1 MERPQLE
8 APASEWLVYGD
19 SLQESGDPRGQLVAL
34 SHGVDEGKTAEQ
46 VRDAYVREHGVALLG
61 GAKQFLDSYVL
72 EWRFCELVA
81 AEVQIKPETDSKA
94 VVLALLDAPVATQ
107 LSQLSLVAHAEPNRP
122 IDLGGVMQLIE
133 DRDCIRGLSLIDE
146 RARKA
151 RMLVSRDFEPGT
163 NLVTFGT
170 FDKLWPRLKRLKLVV
185 ADAAQVHLGTIDA
198 PELRTFSLHDL
209 RYGDGWGG
217 EANPLS
223 AVFAEAKWPQLAE
236 LDLELTETWMA
247 NVPAEVD
254 PYVPVYSA
262 EDYEGH
268 DDFDDGDIDAV
279 NWQELA
285 GVFANVKNCPL
296 RRLALTSFVGG
307 RTLIP
312 TLAAAGLAPT
322 LVELDLSHSEL
333 DDDDVDVMF
342 QHEAMFKQVKRMVLD
357 GTRVTPKGLERLR
370 GLGMEVVK
378 DESEAGAKHR
388 FVVGQE

>member
-19 SLQESGDPRGQLVAL
+19 SLQDSGDPRGQLVAL
-34 SHGVDEGKTAEQ
+34 SHSIDEGKTEES
-46 VRDAYVREHGVALLG
+46 VRDAFVREHGVKLLG
-61 GAKQFLDSYVL
+61 GAKQFLDAYVL

-81 AEVQIKPETDSKA
+81 AEVHIKPDTDSKA
-94 VVLALLDAPVATQ
+94 VVQALLDAPVATQ
-107 LSQLSLVAHAEPNRP
+107 LSQLSLIAHAGESSP
-122 IDLGGVMQLIE
+122 IDLGGAMQLIE
-133 DRDCIRGLSLIDE
+133 DRDCIRGLTLIDE

-163 NLVTFGT
+163 NLVTLGSFE
-170 FDKLWPRLKRLKLVV
+170 KLWPRLKRLKLVV
-185 ADAAQVHLGTIDA
+185 ADSWQVQLGTIDA

-217 EANPLS
+217 EPNPLS

-236 LDLELTETWMA
+236 LELELSETWMA
-247 NVPAEVD
+247 NTPAEED

-262 EDYEGH
+262 DDYDGG

-279 NWQELA
+279 NWEELA
-285 GVFANVKNCPL
+285 GLFANVKNCPL

-333 DDDDVDVMF
+333 SDDEIDVMLQNQAAF
-342 QHEAMFKQVKRMVLD
+342 AQVKRVVLS
-357 GTRVTPKGLERLR
+357 GTPVTAKALERLR
-370 GLGMEVVK
+370 GLGIEVVK
-378 DESEAGAKHR
+378 DDSEPGAKHR
-388 FVVGQE
+388 YVVGQE

>member
-34 SHGVDEGKTAEQ
+34 SHGVDEGKTDEQ
-46 VRDAYVREHGVALLG
+46 VRDAYIREHGVQLLG
-61 GAKQFLDSYVL
+61 GAKQFLDSYVF

-81 AEVQIKPETDSKA
+81 AEVHFKPDSDSKA
-94 VVLALLDAPVATQ
+94 IMQALLDAPVATQ
-107 LSQLSLVAHAEPNRP
+107 LSQLSLVAHPEPDRSVPLN
-122 IDLGGVMQLIE
+122 DAMELIE
-133 DRDCIRGLSLIDE
+133 DRETIHGLSLIDE

-151 RMLVSRDFEPGT
+151 RMLVSRDFEPGE
-163 NLVTFGT
+163 NLVSFGS
-170 FDKLWPRLKRLKLVV
+170 FEKLWPRLKRLKLVV
-185 ADAAQVHLGTIDA
+185 ADSVQIELGTIDA
-198 PELRTFSLHDL
+198 PALRTFGLHCL

-217 EANPLS
+217 GANPLS
-223 AVFAEAKWPQLAE
+223 DVFARAKWPQLAE
-236 LDLELTETWMA
+236 LDLELSETWMA
-247 NVPAEVD
+247 NVPDEVD
-254 PYVPVYSA
+254 PYVPVYTA
-262 EDYEGH
+262 EDFDGR
-268 DDFDDGDIDAV
+268 DDVDDGDIDAA
-279 NWQELA
+279 NWEELA

-312 TLAAAGLAPT
+312 TLATAGLAPT

-333 DDDDVDVMF
+333 DDEDVDVMF
-342 QHEAMFKQVKRMVLD
+342 QHEATFKQVKRIVLS
-357 GTRVTPKGLERLR
+357 GTRVSPKAIERLR

-378 DESEAGAKHR
+378 DESEPGAKHR